1 MPELAEERMPTRAQ
15 ALAFLGKTKLFQ
27 LRRTLQNAANGGSV
41 RALPQLPV
49 DDAIPVIAESR
60 SLLYPSQQGA
70 EFGLQAGKVQNLRVA
85 AQKLNGIRIHAGET
99 FSFWKQIPRPTR
111 SRGFVAG
118 RELREGCVIPSVGG
132 GLCQLSN
139 ALYDAAL
146 KAGFEI
152 VERHGHSRILPG
164 SMAEAGRDATIF
176 WNYVDLR
183 FKPAF
188 DVQMEV
194 VLGRGELVFRFRS
207 NESAE
212 PTPSDSDAQI
222 PAGDAAESCE
232 TCGVTSCFRH
242 PSAMGLTQDAVTAWL
257 VDAYWPEHDAYIRE
271 TRVEK
276 DWLFTPL
283 AGAKYRWSTQ
293 GFANVRQAPVF
304 VAKRSIISRRLAA
317 QGAAR
322 QRALLKLDEELAVS
336 YARRIPFDTT
346 HLVVSQNLL
355 PFLWRLG
362 ALGGRT
368 FDVLMTRLPL
378 AELQSTLDHAAK
390 RWPESPTLADFRA
403 DRQLLADESAA
414 LAEARHW
421 ITPHSQIA
429 KIAGEKAFKLDWQ
442 LPKIEEKPKRGQKLL
457 FPASTLGRNGAY
469 ELRELGQPLRIC
481 GGALE
486 SPEFWSDVDVEKA
499 EFSLDDVRAVVMPAW
514 VASQPRRLLRA
525 AASGIP
531 VITTAAAGIE
541 GIKGV
546 EVFPEGDVEAL
557 RRLVGGIPQS
567 ASEDELPTSSAAPP
581 KAVAVG

>member
-1 MPELAEERMPTRAQ
+1 MPTRAQ
-15 ALAFLGKTKLFQ
+15 ALAFLGKTKWFQ
-27 LRRTLQNAANGGSV
+27 LRRTFKNAANGGNV
-41 RALPQLPV
+41 RTLPQLQV
-49 DDAIPVIAESR
+49 DDAIPVVAESR
-60 SLLYPSQQGA
+60 SLLYPSQLGA

-85 AQKLNGIRIHAGET
+85 AQRLNGIRIKAGET

-132 GLCQLSN
+132 GLCQMSN

-146 KAGFEI
+146 NAGFEI
-152 VERHGHSRILPG
+152 VERHGHSRVLPG

-194 VLGRGELVFRFRS
+194 VLGRGELVVRFRGDK
-207 NESAE
+207 SAE
-212 PTPSDSDAQI
+212 PTPADPNAQI

-242 PSAMGLTQDAVTAWL
+242 PSAMGLPQDSLTAWL
-257 VDAYWPEHDAYIRE
+257 VDAFWPEHDAYIRE
-271 TRVEK
+271 TRGEH

-283 AGAKYRWSTQ
+283 AGSKYRWSTD
-293 GFANVRQAPVF
+293 GFANVRQAPIF

-322 QRALLKLDEELAVS
+322 QRALLKMDEELARS
-336 YARRIPFDTT
+336 YAHRIPFDAT
-346 HLVVSQNLL
+346 HIVVSQNLL

-368 FDVLMTRLPL
+368 FDVLMIRLPL
-378 AELQSTLDHAAK
+378 GQLQSTLDRAAA
-390 RWPESPTLADFRA
+390 RWPESSTLADFRA
-403 DRQLLADESAA
+403 DPQLLEAESAA
-414 LAEARHW
+414 LAEAQHW

-429 KIAGEKAFKLDWQ
+429 ALAGEKAIKLDWQ
-442 LPKIEEKPKRGQKLL
+442 LPKVEAKPKQGQKLL

-481 GGALE
+481 GGGLE
-486 SPEFWSDVDVEKA
+486 SPDFWGDADVEKT
-499 EFSLDDVRAVVMPAW
+499 EFGLDDVGAVVMPAW
-514 VASQPRRLLRA
+514 VISQPRRLLRA
-525 AASGIP
+525 VAAGIP
-531 VITTAAAGIE
+531 VITTAAAGMDGME
-541 GIKGV
+541 GV
-546 EVFPEGDVEAL
+546 DVVPEGDVEAL
-557 RRLVGGIPQS
+557 RRC
-567 ASEDELPTSSAAPP
+567 ACEATEDEVPTSS
-581 KAVAVG
+581 